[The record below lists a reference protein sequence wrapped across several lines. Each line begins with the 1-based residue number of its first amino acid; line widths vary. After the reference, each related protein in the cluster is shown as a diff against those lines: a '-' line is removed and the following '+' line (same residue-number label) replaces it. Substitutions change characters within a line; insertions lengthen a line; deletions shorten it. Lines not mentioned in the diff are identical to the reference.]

1 MFTALRTGETVPEQ
15 QTHTAA
21 NPSDKGGDKEDSD
34 IHIQQT
40 VVNKF
45 DTVID
50 KKSIQKFV
58 YEKLRILYFFLN
70 PLDTSYDD
78 RGKTQVISNL
88 SVLREKEKRK
98 KPVTGG
104 KVEINRKY
112 LISEPCAFV
121 VCSVIFP
128 GYTDGELAKKPVPKG
143 PVLKS
148 GGATRSK
155 GSGEDKQALKKEIL
169 FTGSDESLTSMRKT
183 ESKSKAKGVALE
195 KGKTRTEVGE
205 KESDTGILK
214 TQEAQVRKSEAGI
227 QQGQEAQVRKSEAGI
242 PQGQEAQV
250 RKSEAGIQQGQEA
263 QVRKSEAGIQQGQ
276 EAQVRKS
283 EAGIQQGQEAQ
294 VKKES
299 FEDEGKQDEE
309 KGDAEKN
316 KGTKQNDTKNKKG
329 GEGQDKVK
337 GKKEPEA
344 KGEKES
350 SKRAE
355 ASKGRKYN
363 KRWKSEGK

>member
-21 NPSDKGGDKEDSD
+21 NPSDKGGDKKDSD

-78 RGKTQVISNL
+78 RVDSSGKITL
-88 SVLREKEKRK
+88 S
-98 KPVTGG
+98 PV
-104 KVEINRKY
+104 
-112 LISEPCAFV
+112 
-121 VCSVIFP
+121 VIFP

-183 ESKSKAKGVALE
+183 ESKSKAKGIALE

-227 QQGQEAQVRKSEAGI
+227 PQGQEARVRKSEAGILQGQEAQVRNSEAGI
-242 PQGQEAQV
+242 P
-250 RKSEAGIQQGQEA
+250 
-263 QVRKSEAGIQQGQ
+263 QGQ

-309 KGDAEKN
+309 KGDAEKK

-329 GEGQDKVK
+329 DEGQDKVK